1 MVKNLAAVFIVFMF
15 IVELFFATKGSQHR
29 KKKRL
34 KGWNLVKGRIV
45 SSEKKK
51 DIISGK
57 TVVELTIETE
67 NGRTVTAKDGIFSL
81 YEPGEEVMLQEK
93 DGYHKFIGNDRSDKI
108 GRKELLIGT
117 LPMLFVVGLAAL
129 MTFLIK

>member
-1 MVKNLAAVFIVFMF
+1 MVKNIAAVFIVLIFA
-15 IVELFFATKGSQHR
+15 VELFLATKGSQHR

-34 KGWNLVKGRIV
+34 KGWNLVKGNVV
-45 SSEKKK
+45 STEKKR

-67 NGRTVTAKDGIFSL
+67 TGRTVTAKDGIFSL

-93 DGYHKFIGNDRSDKI
+93 NGYHKFIGNDRSDRQ
-108 GRKELLIGT
+108 GRKELLLGT
-117 LPMLFVVGLAAL
+117 VPMIVIVGLAAL
-129 MTFLIK
+129 MTFLLN

>member
-1 MVKNLAAVFIVFMF
+1 MVKNIAAVFIVLIFA
-15 IVELFFATKGSQHR
+15 VELFLATKGSQHR

-34 KGWNLVKGRIV
+34 KGWNLVKGNVV
-45 SSEKKK
+45 STEKKR

-67 NGRTVTAKDGIFSL
+67 TGRTVTAKDGIFSL

-93 DGYHKFIGNDRSDKI
+93 DGYHKFIWRNSCYWGCCC
-108 GRKELLIGT
+108 
-117 LPMLFVVGLAAL
+117 
-129 MTFLIK
+129 